1 MQKFWRILKKVL
13 VIAGVLSGATL
24 FVVVLTSAI
33 QKQNALLCKGT
44 QIKIDYES
52 GMAFLSETEINEQL
66 NSLCGGKAIGKT
78 LSGLD
83 FHAIEKELEKNPFV
97 ENAEVY
103 TNQEQHIIVDI
114 IQKRPILRVI
124 NNDGV
129 SYYIGEKNE
138 RIPLNN
144 IFTVHVAV
152 ALGNIVTHAD
162 TKRDSTVQAAL
173 YHLIQFA
180 RKDKFLN
187 AMIDQVY
194 VNDNGDFD
202 LIPKTGGH
210 VIHFGNPEEDMAQKF
225 ERLKIF
231 YKEGLTKIGWNKYK
245 AIDLQFEGQVVCE
258 KQDTTNPI

>member
-1 MQKFWRILKKVL
+1 MQKFWRILKKILTIASVL
-13 VIAGVLSGATL
+13 AGATL
-24 FVVVLTSAI
+24 FVIVLTSAI
-33 QKQNALLCKGT
+33 QKQNALVCKSV

-52 GMAFLSETEINEQL
+52 GLAFLTETEMTNRL
-66 NSLCGGKAIGKT
+66 DYLCGGRAVGKT
-78 LSGLD
+78 LSRLD
-83 FHAIEKELEKNPFV
+83 FHAIEKEIEKNPFV

-103 TNQEQHIIVDI
+103 TNQEQAIIVDI

-173 YHLIQFA
+173 YNLIQFV
-180 RKDKFLN
+180 RKDEFLN

-202 LIPKTGGH
+202 LIPRTGGH
-210 VIHFGNPEEDMAQKF
+210 VIHFGNPVDSMKEKF

-258 KQDTTNPI
+258 KQDTTNRI